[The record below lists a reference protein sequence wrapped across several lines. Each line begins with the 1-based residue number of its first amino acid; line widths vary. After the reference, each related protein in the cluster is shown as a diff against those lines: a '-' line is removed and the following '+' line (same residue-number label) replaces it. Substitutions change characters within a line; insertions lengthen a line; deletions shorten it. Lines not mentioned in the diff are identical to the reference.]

1 VGGCAGAQVSSGW
14 AGHCAS
20 AAVLQGA
27 FRGNDPAAHSVP
39 NDEHCRAFR
48 GAQMNERATAEQ
60 GQYLGLFIG
69 EDEYAIGILQVREIL
84 QFESITRV
92 PGMPASVRGVIN
104 VRGSVVPVVD
114 LAVKFG
120 LPETAITSRT
130 CIVILEA
137 QVDGAGTVMGVMA
150 DSVSQVID
158 LGLEEIQPPPSFG
171 TRVHVD
177 YLLGMGISGKKFIM
191 ILDIDRILTL
201 DELLEVTK
209 LQGASPEAAPAEG
222 ETPAPS
228 ETVAEE
234 AHPQSRPRTEPSAGR
249 AVLDEEAL
257 EGLVRARPGR
267 GGGTGAGRKEK

>member
-1 VGGCAGAQVSSGW
+1 
-14 AGHCAS
+14 
-20 AAVLQGA
+20 
-27 FRGNDPAAHSVP
+27 
-39 NDEHCRAFR
+39 
-48 GAQMNERATAEQ
+48 MNERATAEQ

-137 QVDGAGTVMGVMA
+137 QLDGAGTVMGVMA
-150 DSVSQVID
+150 DSVSQVVE
-158 LGLEEIQPPPSFG
+158 LGKDDILPPPAFG

-177 YLLGMGISGKKFIM
+177 YIVGMGRSGRKFIL
-191 ILDIDRILTL
+191 ILDID
-201 DELLEVTK
+201 ELL
-209 LQGASPEAAPAEG
+209 S
-222 ETPAPS
+222 
-228 ETVAEE
+228 AEE
-234 AHPQSRPRTEPSAGR
+234 AASLPAAAAQS
-249 AVLDEEAL
+249 EAEAAL
-257 EGLVRARPGR
+257 GEGDPA
-267 GGGTGAGRKEK
+267 